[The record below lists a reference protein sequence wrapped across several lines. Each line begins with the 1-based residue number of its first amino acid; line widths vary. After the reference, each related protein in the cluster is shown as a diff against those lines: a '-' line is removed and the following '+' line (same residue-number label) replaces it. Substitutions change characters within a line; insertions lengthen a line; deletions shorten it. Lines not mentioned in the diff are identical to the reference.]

1 MSDILCSTENGVMT
15 LTINRPDKKNSLTL
29 AMYKALADH
38 LEQAQADAEVRVVV
52 LQGHPQIFSAGNDI
66 ADFLS
71 LSGSVQDSPITRFL
85 RTIASFPKPLVA
97 AVSGAA
103 VGVGTTMLLHCDLVY
118 ASDTA
123 LFSLPFV
130 DLGLC
135 PEAASSLLL
144 PQRLGHQ
151 RASAALL
158 LGEPLS
164 AQAALDAGLVNAV
177 VPAAEVTALA
187 QTQAQKLAAK
197 PLGAVLETKRLIKE
211 GQQQAVLTHMGAEEA
226 VFGRLLREPAARE
239 AFTAFLEKR
248 RPDFRG
254 L

>member
-85 RTIASFPKPLVA
+85 RTIATFPKPLVA

>member
-85 RTIASFPKPLVA
+85 RTIATFPKPLVA

-103 VGVGTTMLLHCDLVY
+103 VGIGTTMLLHCDLVY

-254 L
+254 V